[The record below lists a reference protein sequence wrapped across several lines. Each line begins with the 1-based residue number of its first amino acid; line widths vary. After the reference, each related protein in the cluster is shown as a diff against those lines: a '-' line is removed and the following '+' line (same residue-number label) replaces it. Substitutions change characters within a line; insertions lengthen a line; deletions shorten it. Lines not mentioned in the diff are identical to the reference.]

1 MTPLLLILLLFQG
14 PAGPPAGPGQSY
26 ILGADDEITVRALDL
41 EDIDPKT
48 PLRIDMRGNISL
60 PLAGRLRA
68 AGLSVEQLE
77 AEITNRLKAFVNE
90 PVVTVTVASFR
101 SQPVSLLGAVTNP
114 GVHQLQGRKTLFE
127 VLSLAGGLRQD
138 AGNSIKITRRKEWGP
153 IPLPTAQPDST
164 GEFWVAEVNVKSVL
178 EAKNPQENIIVQP
191 HDVISVPR
199 GQLIY
204 VIGAVRKAGGFV
216 MGERETI
223 SVLQAL
229 SMAEG
234 LDRVSSA
241 KNAKVL
247 RPQPGG
253 AARTEIPV
261 DLTKILTGKAQ
272 DVHLQAD
279 DILFVPTSATKG
291 AAMRGVEAAIQIT
304 TGLVIWRR

>member
-1 MTPLLLILLLFQG
+1 MDADEHL
-14 PAGPPAGPGQSY
+14 SY
-26 ILGADDEITVRALDL
+26 ILGADDEVTVRALDL

-77 AEITNRLKAFVNE
+77 AEITKRLRAFVNE

-101 SQPVSLLGAVTNP
+101 SQPISILGSVTKP

-127 VLSLAGGLRQD
+127 VISMAGGLRQD

-153 IPLPTAQPDST
+153 IPLPTAQADST
-164 GEFWVAEVNVKSVL
+164 GEFFVAEVSVKSVL
-178 EAKNPQENIIVQP
+178 EAKNPQENIIIQP

-204 VIGAVRKAGGFV
+204 VIGAVRRAGGFV
-216 MGERETI
+216 MGERESI

-229 SMAEG
+229 SLAEG
-234 LDRVSSA
+234 LDKISSA

-247 RPQPGG
+247 RPQPGR
-253 AARTEIPV
+253 ARLEIAV
-261 DLTKILTGKAQ
+261 DLTKVLAGKAE
-272 DVHLQAD
+272 DVHLRAD
-279 DILFVPTSATKG
+279 DILFVPTSATKS
-291 AAMRGVEAAIQIT
+291 ATMRGIEAAIQVA
-304 TGLVIWRR
+304 TGVVIWRR

>member
-1 MTPLLLILLLFQG
+1 MTPLLLVLLLW
-14 PAGPPAGPGQSY
+14 PRMDADERPGQSY
-26 ILGADDEITVRALDL
+26 VLGADDEITVRALDL

-77 AEITNRLKAFVNE
+77 AEITTRLKAFVNE

-101 SQPVSLLGAVTNP
+101 SQPVSLLGSVTNA

-127 VLSLAGGLRQD
+127 VISMAGGLRQD
-138 AGNSIKITRRKEWGP
+138 AGNSIKITRQKEWGP
-153 IPLPTAQPDST
+153 IPLPTAQMDST
-164 GEFWVAEVNVKSVL
+164 GEFWVAEVSVKSVL

-204 VIGAVRKAGGFV
+204 VIGAVRRAGGFV
-216 MGERETI
+216 LGDRETV

-234 LDRVSSA
+234 LDKASSA
-241 KNAKVL
+241 KNSKVL

-253 AARTEIPV
+253 TARLEIPV
-261 DLTKILTGKAQ
+261 DLAKVLAGKAE
-272 DVHLQAD
+272 DVHLRAD
-279 DILFVPTSATKG
+279 DILFVPTSAAKSAT
-291 AAMRGVEAAIQIT
+291 MRGVEAAIQIA
-304 TGLVIWRR
+304 TGVVIWRR

>member
-1 MTPLLLILLLFQG
+1 M
-14 PAGPPAGPGQSY
+14 
-26 ILGADDEITVRALDL
+26 
-41 EDIDPKT
+41 
-48 PLRIDMRGNISL
+48 
-60 PLAGRLRA
+60 
-68 AGLSVEQLE
+68 
-77 AEITNRLKAFVNE
+77 NE

-138 AGNSIKITRRKEWGP
+138 AGSSIKITRRKEWGP

-178 EAKNPQENIIVQP
+178 EARNPQENIIVQP
-191 HDVISVPR
+191 HDVISAPR
-199 GQLIY
+199 GQLVY

-234 LDRVSSA
+234 LDKVSSA

-261 DLTKILTGKAQ
+261 DLTKILTGKAR

-291 AAMRGVEAAIQIT
+291 AAMRGVEAAVQIT